1 MSLCNSVVLNVELTS
16 LSWLYGL
23 KIHQL
28 RAEST
33 VLLCHALFKTAMI
46 VFYITYT
53 SYYIYM
59 HELFFFNI
67 ILHIYKSFWDETNY
81 QQKWRN
87 IHGSKN
93 FRSKSFKKIQWYRFF
108 ENHYQTFSIV
118 WKCTY
123 TIIMENQNS
132 SYFD

>member
-1 MSLCNSVVLNVELTS
+1 MSLCNSVVLNVELTP

-33 VLLCHALFKTAMI
+33 VLLCHVLFKTAMI

-59 HELFFFNI
+59 HELFFFQYYNCIYINHFRMKLI
-67 ILHIYKSFWDETNY
+67 ISKIGEIYTD
-81 QQKWRN
+81 R
-87 IHGSKN
+87 
-93 FRSKSFKKIQWYRFF
+93 KISVPNHLKISSVYYRMAEFNGIDF
-108 ENHYQTFSIV
+108 LR
-118 WKCTY
+118 
-123 TIIMENQNS
+123 IITRHS
-132 SYFD
+132 L